1 MGQVHHRNMTGYPA
15 VVQRILDSCGKIM
28 EEPLVTS
35 LAEKY
40 GVSPARICLKYAV
53 ERGVMPIPK
62 ASTAERMKENMDLFS
77 FEMEKEDIYRLATM
91 PQAGWSGEHPDRE
104 TVPAE

>member
-1 MGQVHHRNMTGYPA
+1 ML
-15 VVQRILDSCGKIM
+15 VQAWSPLGRRRIM

-62 ASTAERMKENMDLFS
+62 ASTAERMKENMDLF
-77 FEMEKEDIYRLATM
+77 F
-91 PQAGWSGEHPDRE
+91 
-104 TVPAE
+104 V

>member
-1 MGQVHHRNMTGYPA
+1 
-15 VVQRILDSCGKIM
+15 
-28 EEPLVTS
+28 
-35 LAEKY
+35 
-40 GVSPARICLKYAV
+40 
-53 ERGVMPIPK
+53 MPIPK